1 MRMQALWNFKD
12 EMEKR
17 TALAE
22 EAVLRYLPKGEG
34 APLLKEAMSYAVT
47 AGGKRIRPVLLY
59 EGYRLFGGKG
69 EEVFPF
75 MAAIEY
81 IHTHSLIHDDLPA
94 LDDDD
99 YRRGRLT
106 THKVY
111 GEAQGIL
118 AGDALLNLAY
128 ETMAQAFGLGG
139 DLTCCARAMQILAVK
154 TGQEGM
160 LGGQSVDVLSE
171 GKPLDEGTLSYI
183 YEKKTSALIEGSLM
197 AGAAL
202 AGADEEALSCL
213 EKAGRLTGLAFQIL
227 DDVLDEEGTYEEL
240 GKSLHSDEKNQ
251 KTTYVTLYGLSKSKE
266 QAARYSKEAEDLVR
280 SLGRDSAFLEALLA
294 WLSTRKK

>member
-1 MRMQALWNFKD
+1 MQNFKD
-12 EMEKR
+12 ELDRR

-22 EAVLRYLPKGEG
+22 EAVGRFLPEGED
-34 APLLKEAMSYAVT
+34 APILKEAMRYAVT

-59 EGYRLFGGKG
+59 EGYRLMGGKG
-69 EEVFPF
+69 EEVLPF

-94 LDDDD
+94 LDNDD

-111 GEAQGIL
+111 GEAMGIL
-118 AGDALLNLAY
+118 AGDGLLNLAY
-128 ETMAQAFGLGG
+128 ETMAKAGR
-139 DLTCCARAMQILAVK
+139 CASAMKILAQK
-154 TGQEGM
+154 TGHGGM
-160 LGGQSVDVLSE
+160 LGGQSVDVCHE
-171 GKPLDEGTLSYI
+171 GKAIREETLIYI

-202 AGADEEALSCL
+202 AGAKEEELALL
-213 EKAGRLTGLAFQIL
+213 ERAGRLTGLAFQIL
-227 DDVLDEEGTYEEL
+227 DDVLDEEGTMEEL

-251 KTTYVTLYGLSKSKE
+251 KTTYVTLYGLERSKE
-266 QAARYSKEAEDLVR
+266 LAAQYSQEALLAVGE
-280 SLGRDSAFLEALLA
+280 LGRDSRFLEALIR
-294 WLSTRKK
+294 WLSTRRK